1 MIRITKTFSFE
12 MAHAL
17 YGHDGP
23 CKNIHGH
30 SYILSVT
37 LKGKPI
43 SDKSNPKNGMVYD
56 FADLK
61 KIIQDKIISVYDH
74 ALVLQKDLYSEEFIK
89 NIKTSEKVI
98 LKDFQPTCENL
109 LIDFVKEIKN
119 CFPKDIYLYC
129 LKLQETK
136 TSYAEWHAEDNL
148 S

>member
-1 MIRITKTFSFE
+1 MIRITKIFSFE

-17 YGHDGP
+17 FGHDGP

-43 SDKSNPKNGMVYD
+43 SDTSNPKNGMVYD

-61 KIIQDKIISVYDH
+61 KIINEKIISVYDH
-74 ALVLQKDLYSEEFIK
+74 ALVLQKEVYSTEFVK

-98 LKDFQPTCENL
+98 FKDFQPTCENL
-109 LIDFVKEIKN
+109 LLDFINEIKN
-119 CFPKDIYLYC
+119 SFSENIYLHS
-129 LKLQETK
+129 LKLEETK
-136 TSYAEWHAEDNL
+136 TSYAEWYADDNN
-148 S
+148 